1 MSSFVIKHYP
11 DEQLQQRINGYYAAF
26 AAQDVERLMEF
37 IGDEF
42 HMDDYEKSARRSV
55 RMLTSPSR
63 LLAAG
68 MVGMNREDFKAFNE
82 KMFGGGIADVQI
94 DCISLQGSS
103 SPSTVTALE
112 WAMHLKLNVEI
123 PQLAPGVGA
132 GEKVTLVGTSLL
144 WWNEEGKVCRQSEHG
159 RVAWPNIDIEK
170 MRKPYLH
177 YKFAILPPR
186 Q

>member
-1 MSSFVIKHYP
+1 
-11 DEQLQQRINGYYAAF
+11 
-26 AAQDVERLMEF
+26 
-37 IGDEF
+37 
-42 HMDDYEKSARRSV
+42 
-55 RMLTSPSR
+55 
-63 LLAAG
+63 
-68 MVGMNREDFKAFNE
+68 MNREDFKAFNE

-132 GEKVTLVGTSLL
+132 GEKVTLVGTSLI

-170 MRKPYLH
+170 MRKVRCIWICVMVLCVDSLLTV
-177 YKFAILPPR
+177 FGLALPSLQVRHPSAASIDLGR
-186 Q
+186 